1 MKTCETC
8 GKILMDS
15 TEEFRVNGILQCES
29 CAYPDHKPIINST
42 LESRGSWAKI
52 LKTVGTVNIAIG
64 VIASIYL
71 GFIVYDITYEH
82 FLTALFAAVV
92 GIVLSVLS
100 SSLLMAFAELS
111 ENISVIRTLAETKEK
126 RKK

>member
-8 GKILMDS
+8 GKVLNDS
-15 TEEFRVNGILQCES
+15 LEEYLFNGITQCKS
-29 CAYPDHKPIINST
+29 CACQGHAHINSSV
-42 LESRGSWAKI
+42 ESNGSWAKI
-52 LKTVGTVNIAIG
+52 LKAVGTVNIAIG